1 MKKLAATIAAL
12 FIPVAAAQTSTTP
25 NLNNDSWTNTY
36 NTTNL
41 NCWSSGDIP
50 SGYCSINGRPYVRPD
65 TGQINF
71 SYGMWDI
78 SQTRNV
84 ANSLPYGGTGLVIT
98 GWHFRYDAKVGNN
111 WDDASY
117 DYLKSYVRI
126 YGQGG
131 QLIESANFV
140 HGGTHDWYTFNLAN
154 SYNPLTSRYTTDNF
168 TQVRYGFVGQDYNGF
183 VGPYGPEIYNVSFT
197 LNYQPDPCLRSQL
210 VSPQCPGFLDAI
222 QKASALPKQESIVA
236 QEAAVAAIT
245 PTTLAN
251 AQETKKVDAPVAVA
265 RKAREEVKFAS
276 VQQEVSMPVQETAT
290 TQTQQ
295 TATTAAEQ
303 TRTTQQSKSQTART
317 NNSQATETQ
326 TASMS
331 IDVGAMEQAGSAQTK
346 TTDSVNTAQTTTTP
360 MPSPAPVVA
369 INTEPVMP
377 DLPVVTQQ
385 QVEPEQQQATQTAL
399 KMPEPV
405 QQPVAQVELPQPTFT
420 EPSLVQTEQTIVQSV
435 MAYTP
440 PPQLQAAQA
449 QTQVEQATVVEQPV
463 LAKQEQPAQEV
474 AAALPSNMLTDKTN
488 PINDVVTAQPQMPT
502 MAAFSGPVVNQK
514 SQDNDAAGGV
524 SIAQIA
530 RVPVGFEAY
539 NVALR
544 DVAFY
549 APREIYRNQ
558 RNVDNTRALRQMSS
572 DRLHQ
577 EMVDQQYRR

>member
-1 MKKLAATIAAL
+1 MKKLAAIIAAL
-12 FIPVAAAQTSTTP
+12 FIPVATAQTSTTP
-25 NLNNDSWTNTY
+25 NLVGSYTNTY

-50 SGYCSINGRPYVRPD
+50 SGYCSPNGQPYYRPD
-65 TGQINF
+65 NAQINF

-78 SQTRNV
+78 YQNRNV
-84 ANSLPYGGTGLVIT
+84 STVLPSGGTGLVIT
-98 GWHFRYDAKVGNN
+98 GWHFRYDAKVGNG
-111 WDDASY
+111 WDDGSY

-131 QLIESANFV
+131 QLIEQANFV
-140 HGGTHDWYTFNLAN
+140 HGGTHNWSTFNLAN

-168 TQVRYGFVGQDYNGF
+168 TQIRYGFVGQDYNGW
-183 VGPYGPEIYNVSFT
+183 VGPYGPEVYQVSFT

-222 QKASALPKQESIVA
+222 QKASALPKQENTVV

-346 TTDSVNTAQTTTTP
+346 TTDSVNTAQTTTTTL
-360 MPSPAPVVA
+360 PSPTPVVA

-572 DRLHQ
+572 DKLHQ